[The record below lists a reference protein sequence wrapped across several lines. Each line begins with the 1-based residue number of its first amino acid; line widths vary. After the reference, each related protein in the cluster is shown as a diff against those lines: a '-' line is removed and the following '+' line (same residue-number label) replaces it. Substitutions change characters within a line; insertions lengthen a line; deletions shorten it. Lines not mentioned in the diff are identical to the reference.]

1 MPSAVRITLSVQVSA
16 VQTLSRH
23 LCATLH
29 VPMHVRFFCCGQL
42 VCIWRRTRASAA
54 RRHENNPRTFKEIGA
69 VVSNASKKEI
79 GRCFKDIIKEL
90 EQDMGTIHAANYM
103 RRFGSHLGLANKDIQ
118 AAEEAAEVAC
128 PRDGR
133 RASTPRRGCDLRC

>member
-1 MPSAVRITLSVQVSA
+1 MHAR
-16 VQTLSRH
+16 LSR
-23 LCATLH
+23 CI
-29 VPMHVRFFCCGQL
+29 QL
-42 VCIWRRTRASAA
+42 VCVWRRTCASAA

-79 GRCFKDIIKEL
+79 GRCFKDIKEL

-118 AAEEAAEVAC
+118 AAEEAAEIAC

-133 RASTPRRGCDLRC
+133 RASTPRRGCSTNLGGSAQAAALRRGLDQISMQRPSWPM